1 MMHMRS
7 HTGERPLSCE
17 ICGKT
22 FALPSSLHKHRF
34 VHGGEKKHKCN
45 VCGKGFV
52 QMSNLTIHLR
62 THTGLYINCSNT
74 FMYYLYKIQST
85 HFLN

>member
-1 MMHMRS
+1 MHMRS
-7 HTGERPLSCE
+7 HTGERPLNCE

-45 VCGKGFV
+45 ICGKGFV

-62 THTGLYINCSNT
+62 THTGVCIIL
-74 FMYYLYKIQST
+74 KIIAKVM
-85 HFLN
+85 